1 MPRYRYKAVTAA
13 GVILEGE
20 TEAPARAAVIERL
33 RRDGNTPIRAD
44 ELRDGAGGL
53 LARGLFGG
61 RRLAEKDVVLLTRE
75 LATLLH
81 AGLPL
86 DRALGILGEI
96 AEAGPQREFVQRVLD
111 GVRGGASLAE
121 ALEGFKD
128 RLASFYIGMVRAG
141 EAGGSLEAVLA
152 RLADTLERT
161 AALKENVRSA
171 MYYPI
176 LVMVMSLAALF
187 ILLVWVVP
195 QFAPL
200 FDNTGA
206 PIPLPMRVT
215 LAIGEFLGGYW
226 WTIAAALALGAVLLR
241 RHNRDAAGRLRWD
254 RWKLG
259 LPLLGELIMKVE
271 VARFTRTLGTLLA
284 NGVTVL
290 NAMSIA
296 LGTLG
301 NRALAQAAD
310 GLTPRLKRGEG
321 LAAPMM
327 ESGAFPK
334 LAVQLIQV
342 GEESGQL
349 DGMLI
354 RVADIYD
361 EEVKRALQRML
372 ALLVPVITIG
382 LGVLV
387 AVIIASMV
395 TAILS
400 VYDLSI

>member
-1 MPRYRYKAVTAA
+1 MPRYRYKAVSPA

-20 TEAPARAAVIERL
+20 IEAAARAAVIERL

-44 ELRDGAGGL
+44 ELRAGAGQWL
-53 LARGLFGG
+53 SFSLFS
-61 RRLAEKDVVLLTRE
+61 RRKLGEKDVVLLTRE
-75 LATLLH
+75 LSTLLH

-96 AEAGPQREFVQRVLD
+96 AEPGPQRDFVQRILD
-111 GVRGGASLAE
+111 SVRGGASLAE
-121 ALEGFKD
+121 ALETFKD

-141 EAGGSLEAVLA
+141 EAGGSLETVLA

-161 AALKENVRSA
+161 FALRESVRSA

-176 LVMVMSLAALF
+176 FVLTMAVASVVILVTL
-187 ILLVWVVP
+187 VVP

-200 FDNTGA
+200 FENSGA
-206 PIPLPMRVT
+206 PVPLPMRVIMAVGDFGT
-215 LAIGEFLGGYW
+215 TYW
-226 WTIAAALALGAVLLR
+226 WAILGALALGLLLLR
-241 RHNRDAAGRLRWD
+241 RHNRSPVGRLRWD
-254 RWKLG
+254 RMKLD
-259 LPLLGELIMKVE
+259 LPLLGELTLKVE

-301 NRALAQAAD
+301 NRALAQSTD
-310 GLTPRLKRGEG
+310 GLTARLKRGEG
-321 LAAPMM
+321 LAVPMM
-327 ESGAFPK
+327 DSGAFPR

-349 DGMLI
+349 DAMLM

-361 EEVKRALQRML
+361 EEVKRTLQRLM
-372 ALLVPVITIG
+372 ALLVPAITIG
-382 LGVLV
+382 LGILV
-387 AVIIASMV
+387 AAIIGTMM